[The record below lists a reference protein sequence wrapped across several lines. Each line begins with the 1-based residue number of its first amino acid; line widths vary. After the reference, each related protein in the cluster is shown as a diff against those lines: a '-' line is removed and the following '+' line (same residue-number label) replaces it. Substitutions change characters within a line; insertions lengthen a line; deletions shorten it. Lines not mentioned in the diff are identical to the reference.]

1 MPQEMLFLAILAI
14 FCIGLFVFG
23 LWIKAILKEKTY
35 ELIDLRA
42 KNEQLSSENL
52 ALNMQSA
59 KLQAELNAQKEGNQK
74 LKFDLEEQSKKLE
87 LKLNAIMEQH
97 LEKKLQKLDETS
109 TKSLETLLKPFKEN
123 LDNFKKSVENSQ
135 ENSTKKFAEL
145 SKEIELVARAGM
157 NISKEAENLT
167 KALKGKK
174 QSQGSWGEMILES
187 VLEYSGLIKGV
198 HYKTQE
204 SYKDEEGR
212 IKRPDVVIKLPQD
225 RTIIIDSKVSLNSYD
240 EFIRAESEE
249 EKRIAS
255 KALMQA
261 FREHID
267 ILDSKD
273 YAHYKQGT
281 LQYVFM
287 FVPIEGAF
295 SVAINEDPKLYEY
308 ALRKHIAIVNPS
320 TLTVSLRTIYL
331 YWQSEQ
337 SSTLATKLFDEAG
350 KMYDKMVGFAESFKR
365 VGTQLQT
372 LNNSYENAQKQLTE
386 GTGNIL
392 GRVENLKR
400 LGAKATKNLK
410 DAKLEYQDF
419 NTDIEEV
426 TLLEDKTE
434 E

>member
-1 MPQEMLFLAILAI
+1 MILNNDVILILGCVAFAFLLVLIGVVIARSKEIVTCKSKMEILDAQNR
-14 FCIGLFVFG
+14 
-23 LWIKAILKEKTY
+23 
-35 ELIDLRA
+35 ELSIYNARL
-42 KNEQLSSENL
+42 E
-52 ALNMQSA
+52 
-59 KLQAELNAQKEGNQK
+59 AELHAQKEGNSA
-74 LKFDLEEQSKKLE
+74 LKSDLDEQGKKLE

-97 LEKKLQKLDETS
+97 LEQKLQKLDTAS

-123 LDNFKKSVENSQ
+123 LDTFKKSVENSQ
-135 ENSTKKFAEL
+135 ESSIKKFAEL

-198 HYKTQE
+198 HYETQE

-212 IKRPDVVIKLPQD
+212 TKRPDVVIKLPQE

-255 KALMQA
+255 KALCLA

-267 ILDSKD
+267 TLDSKD

-337 SSTLATKLFDEAG
+337 SSTLASKLFEEAG

-372 LNNSYENAQKQLTE
+372 LNNSYESAQKQLSE
-386 GTGNIL
+386 GSGNIL

-410 DAKLEYQDF
+410 DAKIEYQDF
-419 NTDIEEV
+419 NTDIES
-426 TLLEDKTE
+426 LEMK
-434 E
+434 

>member
-35 ELIDLRA
+35 ELVDLRA

-198 HYKTQE
+198 HYETQE

>member
-174 QSQGSWGEMILES
+174 TES
-187 VLEYSGLIKGV
+187 
-198 HYKTQE
+198 
-204 SYKDEEGR
+204 R
-212 IKRPDVVIKLPQD
+212 
-225 RTIIIDSKVSLNSYD
+225 
-240 EFIRAESEE
+240 
-249 EKRIAS
+249 
-255 KALMQA
+255 
-261 FREHID
+261 
-267 ILDSKD
+267 
-273 YAHYKQGT
+273 
-281 LQYVFM
+281 
-287 FVPIEGAF
+287 
-295 SVAINEDPKLYEY
+295 
-308 ALRKHIAIVNPS
+308 
-320 TLTVSLRTIYL
+320 
-331 YWQSEQ
+331 
-337 SSTLATKLFDEAG
+337 
-350 KMYDKMVGFAESFKR
+350 
-365 VGTQLQT
+365 
-372 LNNSYENAQKQLTE
+372 
-386 GTGNIL
+386 
-392 GRVENLKR
+392 
-400 LGAKATKNLK
+400 
-410 DAKLEYQDF
+410 
-419 NTDIEEV
+419 
-426 TLLEDKTE
+426 
-434 E
+434 

>member
-23 LWIKAILKEKTY
+23 LWIKTILKEKTY

-198 HYKTQE
+198 HYETQE

>member
-1 MPQEMLFLAILAI
+1 MPQEMVIIAVLVLFLGMMVA
-14 FCIGLFVFG
+14 FG
-23 LWIKAILKEKTY
+23 FWMKALLDGKEQA
-35 ELIDLRA
+35 LRDMYV
-42 KNEQLSSENL
+42 KFEQLSAENL
-52 ALNMQSA
+52 RLNMHNA
-59 KLQAELNAQKEGNQK
+59 KLNAEIEAQKEGNARLK
-74 LKFDLEEQSKKLE
+74 LDLDEQGKKLE
-87 LKLNAIMEQH
+87 LKLNAIMETH
-97 LEKKLQKLDETS
+97 LEHKLQKLDAAS

-123 LDNFKKSVENSQ
+123 LDTFKKSVESSQ
-135 ENSTKKFAEL
+135 ESSIKKFAEL

-174 QSQGSWGEMILES
+174 QAQGSWGEMILES

-198 HYKTQE
+198 HYETQE

-212 IKRPDVVIKLPQD
+212 TKRPDVVIKLPQE

-240 EFIRAESEE
+240 ELIRAQSDE
-249 EKRIAS
+249 EKSIAS
-255 KALMQA
+255 KALALA

-267 ILDSKD
+267 TLDGKD

-337 SSTLATKLFDEAG
+337 SSTLASKLFEEAG
-350 KMYDKMVGFAESFKR
+350 KMYDKMVGFTESFKK

-372 LNNSYENAQKQLTE
+372 LNNSYESAHKQLSE
-386 GTGNIL
+386 GSGNIL

-410 DAKLEYQDF
+410 DAKIEYQDF
-419 NTDIEEV
+419 STDMELIEE
-426 TLLEDKTE
+426 K
-434 E
+434 

>member
-35 ELIDLRA
+35 ELVDLRA

-145 SKEIELVARAGM
+145 SKEIELVARTGM

-198 HYKTQE
+198 HYETQE

-225 RTIIIDSKVSLNSYD
+225 RTIIMDSKVSLNSYD

-426 TLLEDKTE
+426 TLLEDKTKE
-434 E
+434 